1 MIAELQPF
9 PLCAAD
15 SGSFSWPPPITSPRD
30 DEEQEGGR
38 EKPGDGH
45 SENTTGEGPAP
56 PRAPRK
62 SCRDCRQSE
71 KSTKGDRRFL
81 VCGHPGCS
89 GGFTGYQASLCSAPA
104 KFCTLCLSRRYG
116 YAPAEMEMPG
126 FTCPLCDDTKSA
138 CSAPVRQPSK
148 SHSQHRQ
155 RDQGRGGMEARRS
168 REGALKKGGQKRR
181 QSTPLAPLLTVG
193 TAVVTGGGLKG
204 TVVGAANGYFQVRL
218 PGGGT
223 KKLRGTALHLEREG
237 VASEAEAEEVEEEEE
252 EEEEEVEEE
261 EVAPPGL
268 GRRRRG
274 QATATEVVRWL
285 RANNPAALAQAQA
298 ALRS

>member
-1 MIAELQPF
+1 
-9 PLCAAD
+9 
-15 SGSFSWPPPITSPRD
+15 
-30 DEEQEGGR
+30 
-38 EKPGDGH
+38 
-45 SENTTGEGPAP
+45 
-56 PRAPRK
+56 
-62 SCRDCRQSE
+62 
-71 KSTKGDRRFL
+71 
-81 VCGHPGCS
+81 
-89 GGFTGYQASLCSAPA
+89 
-104 KFCTLCLSRRYG
+104 
-116 YAPAEMEMPG
+116 MPG

-252 EEEEEVEEE
+252 EGAEAEEEEEEAEAEAEEEAAAEAEEE
-261 EVAPPGL
+261 EEEAAEEKEEEKEEEAEAAEAEEEKEEAEEEGK
-268 GRRRRG
+268 
-274 QATATEVVRWL
+274 ADATEE
-285 RANNPAALAQAQA
+285 
-298 ALRS
+298 